1 MALVQIEKI
10 SESFLRIFSSYD
22 IEQEIKDHF
31 TFYAPGYKFSP
42 KFKARIWDGKI
53 SMFNLQTKRLPL
65 GLYSRLVDFLDKSN
79 YQYEFIQNER
89 YSCPVEQDDI
99 EYEEIK
105 QYIDEQNYF
114 LKGPVDEYQYDAI
127 FQSLKNKR
135 ITLKAATG
143 AGKSFIIMGISNYLF
158 DSEKRVC
165 IIVPSVN
172 LVNQMYS
179 DFEEY
184 CSKNNFPIERYFH
197 RLYSGQ
203 DKFSK
208 KPGMITTWQSLS
220 ALKKKD
226 KVQFFELLN
235 SFDALIIDEAHG
247 SKSTE
252 LVSICEGAHDVEYK
266 IGTTGTIDQSK
277 INQLT
282 IEGNLGPVYK
292 VVTTKE
298 MIDSGRSAAV
308 EIKALVLKYPLEECK
323 LVKDYKFDDEK
334 TFVQI
339 HERRNQFLTKLCC
352 STLGT
357 TVILF
362 DEVQEHAKPFYE
374 RVKAMSKR
382 PVYLF
387 VGEVKAEKREA
398 IRKVANVEDCVI
410 VASYQ
415 TMSTGLNIPNIR
427 YVILGSSS
435 KSFIRIVQT
444 IGRGVRKAE
453 GKEKVV
459 ILDIVDNCKYKAKE
473 NYFLGHFQERLKIYQ
488 IEQFPINIKEIA
500 I

>member
-1 MALVQIEKI
+1 MSIVQIEKI
-10 SESFLRIFSSYD
+10 SESHLRIFSTYD

-31 TFYAPGYKFSP
+31 TFYAPGYRFSP
-42 KFKARIWDGKI
+42 KFKARIWDGRI
-53 SMFNLQTKRLPL
+53 SLYNLQNKRLPL
-65 GLYSRLVDFLDKSN
+65 GLYSRLIDFLDKSN
-79 YQYEFIQNER
+79 YQYEIKENER
-89 YSCPVEQDDI
+89 FSSAIVQDDI
-99 EYEEIK
+99 DYQELK
-105 QYIDEQNYF
+105 QYIDDQNYS
-114 LKGPVDEYQYDAI
+114 LKGPIDEYQYDAI
-127 FQSLKNKR
+127 YQSIKNKR

-172 LVNQMYS
+172 LVNQMYT

-184 CSKNNFPIERYFH
+184 CEKNEFPIEQYFH

-220 ALKKKD
+220 ALKKKN
-226 KVQFFELLN
+226 KVQFYELLN
-235 SFDALIIDEAHG
+235 SFDALIVDEAHS
-247 SKSTE
+247 SKSNE
-252 LVSICEGAHDVEYK
+252 LVSICEGATEVEYK
-266 IGTTGTIDQSK
+266 IGTTGTIDQNK
-277 INQLT
+277 ISQLT

-298 MIDSGRSAAV
+298 MIDMGRSAEV
-308 EIKALVLKYPLEECK
+308 DIKAFVLKYPLEECK

-339 HERRNQFLTKLCC
+339 HERRNKFLAKLCC
-352 STLGT
+352 STVGT

-362 DEVQEHAKPFYE
+362 DEVVEHAKPFYE
-374 RVKAMSKR
+374 RVKEMSKR

-387 VGEVKAEKREA
+387 VGEVKADKREA
-398 IRKVANVEDCVI
+398 IRRIANVEDCVI

-459 ILDIVDNCKYKAKE
+459 IIDIVDNCKYKSKK
-473 NYFLGHFQERLKIYQ
+473 NYFLDHFEERLKIYQ
-488 IEQFPINIKEIA
+488 IEQFPITIKEIDL
-500 I
+500 